1 MGRTES
7 ILAEGTVST
16 VLHEVRSKDGT
27 SIAYEEFGAG
37 QPLVLVHG
45 GISDRTYWAPVV
57 PALAQRCT
65 VLTVDRRGRGA
76 SGDAA
81 SYAIDREFED
91 VAAVV
96 DAIGEPVHLL
106 GHSYGGICA
115 LEAALRT
122 GNLATLVLYEPA
134 LGLTGPAAIP
144 ASFIE
149 QLDALIA
156 AGERDRATELMM
168 REIVGMPA
176 EVLAELRAD
185 AAAWQPMVD
194 CVHTLPRELRSVSA
208 FTFDA
213 ARYRALDVPTVLLAG
228 TDSPQELNVGV
239 GLVRDAVDSA
249 RVVMMQGV
257 DHEAVTTGPD
267 VLTATLIDL
276 LAADES

>member
-1 MGRTES
+1 MN
-7 ILAEGTVST
+7 T
-16 VLHEVRSKDGT
+16 VLHKVRSKDGT

-37 QPLVLVHG
+37 PPLVLVHG
-45 GISDRTYWAPVV
+45 GISDRTYWAPIV

-96 DAIGEPVHLL
+96 DAIDEPVHLL

-122 GNLATLVLYEPA
+122 ENLVTLVLYEPA
-134 LGLTGPAAIP
+134 LVLNGAAGIP

-149 QLDALIA
+149 QLEALVA

-168 REIVGMPA
+168 SEIVGLPA

-208 FTFDA
+208 FVFDA

-228 TDSPQELNVGV
+228 TDSPPELHVGV
-239 GLVRDAVDSA
+239 GLVHDAVDGA
-249 RVVMMQGV
+249 RVVTMHGV

-267 VLTATLIDL
+267 VLTATLMDL
-276 LAADES
+276 LGRIES

>member
-1 MGRTES
+1 MTM
-7 ILAEGTVST
+7 
-16 VLHEVRSKDGT
+16 HKVRSQDGT

-37 QPLVLVHG
+37 PPLVLVHG
-45 GISDRTYWAPVV
+45 GVSDRTYWAPVV
-57 PALAQRCT
+57 PALAERCT
-65 VLTVDRRGRGA
+65 VVTVDRRGRGA

-96 DAIGEPVHLL
+96 DAIDEPVHLL

-122 GNLATLVLYEPA
+122 GNLATLMLYEPA
-134 LGLTGPAAIP
+134 LGLNGPAGIP

-149 QLDALIA
+149 QLDALVA
-156 AGERDRATELMM
+156 AGQLDRATEVTM
-168 REIVGMPA
+168 REIVGLPA

-194 CVHTLPRELRSVSA
+194 CAHTLPRELRSVSA

-213 ARYRALDVPTVLLAG
+213 VRYRALGVPTVLLAG
-228 TDSPQELNVGV
+228 TDSPPELHVGV
-239 GLVRDAVDSA
+239 GLVRDAVDGS
-249 RVVMMQGV
+249 RVVMMPGV

-267 VLTATLIDL
+267 VLTATLMDL
-276 LAADES
+276 LVGVES